1 MHISCIG
8 EGPVVHITPNELD
21 WGVVPVLTNVPK
33 VITLSNESLI
43 PARFTANM
51 VSTSWYPYF
60 GYTSVPTQ
68 LKLIKDWYACVCV
81 CILNL
86 SNFCLFV
93 ICDMVAVGETPVSF
107 QCWPGGRGNSR
118 REVTGHQGHCP
129 PRWRGQIPGQT
140 TAEFP
145 GESSSLHPPHWIRPG
160 HHHSVR
166 PSPHPAARPG
176 TKLQVG
182 LSINMCWIFSSVVY
196 TGTKVHV

>member
-1 MHISCIG
+1 
-8 EGPVVHITPNELD
+8 
-21 WGVVPVLTNVPK
+21 
-33 VITLSNESLI
+33 
-43 PARFTANM
+43 
-51 VSTSWYPYF
+51 
-60 GYTSVPTQ
+60 
-68 LKLIKDWYACVCV
+68 
-81 CILNL
+81 
-86 SNFCLFV
+86 
-93 ICDMVAVGETPVSF
+93 MVAVGETPVSF

-118 REVTGHQGHCP
+118 RDVTGHQGHCP

-196 TGTKVHV
+196 TGTKVHISLLHGAIIYKCSNRPLKKSFKLTNKGRRHQQLVWSMDGFGPVGKARKDLAAYNPLDMKYRVSRCWIECSSDSPMPHDQSVSILNDHF